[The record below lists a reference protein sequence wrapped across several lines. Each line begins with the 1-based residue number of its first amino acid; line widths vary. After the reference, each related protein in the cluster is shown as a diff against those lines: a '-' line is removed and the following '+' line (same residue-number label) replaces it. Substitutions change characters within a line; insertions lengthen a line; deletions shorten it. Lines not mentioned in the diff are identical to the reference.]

1 MAVSPGSTSVGLV
14 GLGNLGLPL
23 ASTLLRADWNV
34 TVLDTVPDRVRT
46 LVERGA
52 GGAKGAS
59 DLADCDVLVL
69 VVPDDAA
76 VMEILDGPDG
86 YLAGGRGGRSV
97 VVHSTVLPATA
108 KRLAAHA
115 AEHGVALVDA
125 PVSGGADRAATGE
138 LTVMVGGEAAAIEHV
153 RPLLDA
159 VGDPVLH
166 VGPAGAGSAAK
177 LANQLTM
184 FANLAGVYEAI
195 DFADAHGV
203 AADSLVAVLSTSL
216 GDSWVARNL
225 DFWGRTAAA
234 YDQGGTPVSA
244 RPWSKDLAEVV
255 QAARAVEVP
264 VPLAAYLAQT
274 LAARVEA
281 HRAEA
286 AG

>member
-1 MAVSPGSTSVGLV
+1 MAVSPASTSVGLV

-23 ASTLLRADWNV
+23 ASTLVSAGWNL
-34 TVLDTVPDRVRT
+34 TVLDVVPDRVQT

-52 GGAKGAS
+52 AAVKAVS

-76 VMEILDGPDG
+76 VGGILDGPDG
-86 YLAGGRGGRSV
+86 YLAAGRRGRAV
-97 VVHSTVLPATA
+97 VVHSTVLPETA
-108 KRLAAHA
+108 QRLAGVA
-115 AEHGVALVDA
+115 AERGVGFVDA
-125 PVSGGADRAATGE
+125 PVSGGAERAEAGT
-138 LTVMVGGEAAAIEHV
+138 LAVMAGGDDAAVAHV

-166 VGPAGAGSAAK
+166 VGPVGAGAATK

-195 DFADAHGV
+195 DFAAAHGV
-203 AADSLVAVLSTSL
+203 TADGLVAALSVSL

-225 DFWGRTAAA
+225 DFWDRTARA
-234 YDQGGTPVSA
+234 YDAGGTPVPE

-255 QAARAVEVP
+255 QAARAVGVP
-264 VPLAAYLAQT
+264 VPIAGYLAQT

-281 HRAEA
+281 HAKEN
-286 AG
+286 GS